1 MTYKNRGIFVDLEWL
16 LEVISIAGSLSN
28 MVTFQCM
35 KNGKYY
41 DEMMKLVATTLDVI
55 HTRSRKLVVY
65 VNKRQ
70 YSGNLTR

>member
-1 MTYKNRGIFVDLEWL
+1 
-16 LEVISIAGSLSN
+16 
-28 MVTFQCM
+28 M